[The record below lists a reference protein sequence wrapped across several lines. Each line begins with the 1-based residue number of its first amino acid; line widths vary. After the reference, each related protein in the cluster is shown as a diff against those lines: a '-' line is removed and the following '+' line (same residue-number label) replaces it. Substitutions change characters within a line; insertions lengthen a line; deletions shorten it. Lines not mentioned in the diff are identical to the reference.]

1 MKKRQSSRSIKTK
14 KIRKHSDEEEAGIS
28 LWIEARARIDQP
40 APLVKQWSSEE
51 RKAILD
57 YLHGDTPAEE
67 VEAACYYEYARESEI
82 LRKARREYDP
92 SNAENSSL
100 WISHYFPGWISG
112 QPAMAVW
119 QCPDYPALPWCEL
132 DQAQR
137 QNISL
142 NFGRPGPKPIIKDVR
157 LLNAMGVFD
166 RFKQLAKDARGC
178 KKPMVWGA
186 HCPPII
192 GDNEIKHVV
201 VALNY
206 RGGKDAMKQM
216 FCRWVDN
223 DANQELFK
231 KYYKKPIHKQNP
243 DSAVRYKEFLKF
255 LAAWRLYDELGFEKA
270 AEWTKKNRREDTE
283 AEDAI
288 RLKPFFREKLLFRK
302 KLSKRL
308 NVSAL
313 YEEPRQWEDAIGK
326 AETFLKRE
334 IECGGMG

>member
-1 MKKRQSSRSIKTK
+1 MKTK
-14 KIRKHSDEEEAGIS
+14 QSTRGGKAKKK
-28 LWIEARARIDQP
+28 ARNQRAAKDLSPDRFAARIDRNRP
-40 APLVKQWSSEE
+40 EPLEKHWSTEE

-57 YLHGDTPAEE
+57 YLHGETPAN
-67 VEAACYYEYARESEI
+67 EAAAVCYYEYARASET

-92 SNAENSSL
+92 ANSTNSSL
-100 WISHYFPGWISG
+100 QVSDYFPGWVWNWL
-112 QPAMAVW
+112 AVW

-142 NFGRPGPKPIIKDVR
+142 NFGRPGPKPIIRDVR

-166 RFKQLAKDARGC
+166 RFKQLAEDARGC
-178 KKPMVWGA
+178 KEPMVWGA

-192 GDNEIKHVV
+192 GDNEIKYVV
-201 VALNY
+201 VTLNY
-206 RGGKDAMKQM
+206 KGGKDAMKQM

-255 LAAWRLYDELGFEKA
+255 LAAWRLYHELGFEKA

-283 AEDAI
+283 AKDAI
-288 RLKPFFREKLLFRK
+288 RLKGFFREKP
-302 KLSKRL
+302 SKGL
-308 NVSAL
+308 NVSPL
-313 YEEPRQWEDAIGK
+313 YKDSRQWEDAIGK